1 MQQNTM
7 GPTDTLYMQTEAPV
21 QGGAERGHPPDV
33 PRLSCPSALLWVVQ
47 SGPPHPE
54 TPGPSSC
61 PAPMHLL

>member
-7 GPTDTLYMQTEAPV
+7 TQTPFTYMQTEAPV
-21 QGGAERGHPPDV
+21 QGGAEHGHPPDV

-61 PAPMHLL
+61 LALMHLL